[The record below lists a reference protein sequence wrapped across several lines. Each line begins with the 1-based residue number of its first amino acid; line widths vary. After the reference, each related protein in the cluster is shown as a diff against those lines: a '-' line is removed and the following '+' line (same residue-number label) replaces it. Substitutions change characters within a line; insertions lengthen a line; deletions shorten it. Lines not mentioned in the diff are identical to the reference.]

1 MSYFKFS
8 GISIIVPSVLLL
20 ISCGGED
27 PGILARGN
35 GIQVTVDDFHRE
47 FERLLPDDQVSVLEP
62 GGKFGLVTRLAYRE
76 MLLDEARK
84 IELPDMERWL
94 EISED
99 VWMAQKWLER
109 ELERIYDAG
118 LDTAGMDSMMSIE
131 VSVTAVLMKDS
142 AQAMDVLEEWRS
154 GSPSQPPDG
163 MALAPWSHE
172 GSSYFDFDG
181 NFFLL
186 HSGNPRFASAMMG
199 HAGAGPAAVP
209 YFGAWAVFTLD
220 TARTAVTEYSVPAAA
235 RYYINSRLSAKRDV
249 TVISGAVEL
258 LAEHFALA
266 DGEYSFIDPE
276 GLDPDLVL
284 AVFPGGGLT
293 AGDVVATACLV
304 DDDNF
309 FNGVPEEFLPYR
321 LPRPMLD
328 PEVDLW
334 VYVEG
339 LAEIRRQAGLAAEEG
354 LSWPESERELTI
366 TDQVLKYRV
375 LGQAAEADTAAA
387 LEYYRENSD
396 LYDIPELRSIEVA
409 YVPFDWM
416 PEGDVRTFD
425 DLERY
430 YSHTDEE
437 GVLIPTDP
445 CPMELYGGFGEAVFN
460 APESVLTGPVQY
472 PGDEVFV
479 FFRVVD
485 VIPAGMD
492 DPLVIMPVLLTDCR
506 QAMVNGRLED
516 YLLELWDSYSIEI
529 DSGLVREL
537 DPWESG
543 Y

>member
-1 MSYFKFS
+1 M
-8 GISIIVPSVLLL
+8 IVPSLLL
-20 ISCGGED
+20 FISCGGED

-35 GIQVTVDDFHRE
+35 GIQVTGDDFHRE

-76 MLLDEARK
+76 MLLEEAREM
-84 IELPDMERWL
+84 ELPDMDRWM

-99 VWMAQKWLER
+99 VWMAQKWLEM

-118 LDTAGMDSMMSIE
+118 LDTAGIDGMMSIL
-131 VSVTAVLMKDS
+131 VSVSAVLMKDS

-154 GSPSQPPDG
+154 GSPSRPAAG
-163 MALAPWSHE
+163 MALAPWNHE
-172 GSSYFDFDG
+172 GSSYFEFKG
-181 NFFLL
+181 SFFLL
-186 HSGNPRFASAMMG
+186 HSGNPGFASALME
-199 HAGAGPAAVP
+199 HAGVGPAAIP
-209 YFGAWAVFTLD
+209 YFGAWAVFTID
-220 TARTAVTEYSVPAAA
+220 TVRTAVPEYSVPAAA
-235 RYYINSRLSAKRDV
+235 RYYISSRLSAKREV
-249 TVISGAVEL
+249 TVLSGAVAQ
-258 LAEHFALA
+258 LAEHIALT
-266 DGEYSFIDPE
+266 DGEYSFIDLE

-284 AVFPGGGLT
+284 AVFPRGGLT
-293 AGDVVATACLV
+293 AGDVIADARLV

-309 FNGVPEEFLPYR
+309 FNGVPEDFLPYR

-334 VYVEG
+334 IYVEG
-339 LAEIRRQAGLAAEEG
+339 IAEIMRQADLAAEDG
-354 LSWPESERELTI
+354 VSWPEPERELTV
-366 TDQVLKYRV
+366 TDQVLKYHV
-375 LGQAAEADTAAA
+375 LGRETEADTAAA
-387 LEYYRENSD
+387 MEFYRENSH

-416 PEGDVRTFD
+416 PEGEVRTFD

-430 YSHTDEE
+430 YSHTGED

-445 CPMELYGGFGEAVFN
+445 CPMELYGGFGEAVFS
-460 APESVLTGPVQY
+460 APESVFTGPVQY

-492 DPLVIMPVLLTDCR
+492 DPMVIMPLLMEDCR
-506 QAMVNGRLED
+506 QAMVSRRLED